1 MNRPMKPHVTSRPN
15 ESFESLFKRWKRAV
29 DKSNILK
36 DLREYEYYEKPS
48 VTKKRKMAAAK
59 KRWERKRDEMVL
71 PTKNNR
77 ENSTP

>member
-1 MNRPMKPHVTSRPN
+1 MQRRPMKPHAVARPH

-36 DLREYEYYEKPS
+36 DLREYEFFEKPS

-59 KRWERKRDEMVL
+59 KRWERKQQETSL
-71 PTKNNR
+71 PKEHR
-77 ENSTP
+77 SV